1 MNPFAW
7 HYANTWTKSSKY
19 TDIRSFAYNIVLPL
33 RKFELYSFV
42 VKHDMT
48 VEHTHLN
55 SSCLW
60 IKTHVLNMV
69 TFNVFCPAKSYNSS
83 TQVHVFI
90 HISFFM
96 RKIFMWPIKCQRY
109 ALSCWNDIIIFESN
123 RQQKNMSC
131 GSRWHVHFERCFW
144 FLLLCAI
151 TVCMQW
157 KGVQCRY
164 MCTERIDHMIIL
176 IE

>member
-1 MNPFAW
+1 MVFVYVYVCVGLCGFCDIHSPDFVILRLHRSIWLYDMDIYVCSFFCWLSLLCCKTLNPFAW

-19 TDIRSFAYNIVLPL
+19 TAIRSFAYNIVLPL

-90 HISFFM
+90 HIFF
-96 RKIFMWPIKCQRY
+96 Y
-109 ALSCWNDIIIFESN
+109 A
-123 RQQKNMSC
+123 
-131 GSRWHVHFERCFW
+131 
-144 FLLLCAI
+144 
-151 TVCMQW
+151 
-157 KGVQCRY
+157 
-164 MCTERIDHMIIL
+164 
-176 IE
+176 